1 MFQLKKYQGLNK
13 LSIKNIFSL
22 FKETYQEW
30 NAKEPFELSA
40 VIAYYAIFSL
50 PGLLIIVIGIAGFF
64 FGEQAVKGEVANQIS
79 KMLGKEAANGIQEMI
94 VNSYKSNSS
103 LMATIIGVAT
113 LLFGATGVF
122 FQLQKS
128 LNKLWNVKADP
139 KAGIKKLILDRAT
152 SFGIILA
159 LGFLLLV
166 SLVLTTILSVLSN
179 WISHVFPEFMLVLFI
194 VLNFIVSF
202 GFITILFAL
211 IFKVLPDVK
220 IRWKPV
226 WIGSIVTAVLFEIG
240 RFALE
245 IYFAKANPGST
256 YGAAGSV
263 ILILLWVSYSC
274 MILFFGAEFTQVYAR
289 RAGDRIEPSENAVP
303 TVDRKKMREEK

>member
-202 GFITILFAL
+202 GFITVLFAL

>member
-30 NAKEPFELSA
+30 NSKEPFELSA

>member
-30 NAKEPFELSA
+30 NSKEPFELSA

-122 FQLQKS
+122 FPLQKS

>member
-1 MFQLKKYQGLNK
+1 MFQWKKYKGRNK

-202 GFITILFAL
+202 GFITVLFAL

-274 MILFFGAEFTQVYAR
+274 MMLFFGAEFTQVYAR
-289 RAGDRIEPSENAVP
+289 RSGDRIEPSENAVP

>member
-30 NAKEPFELSA
+30 NSKEPFELSA

-202 GFITILFAL
+202 GFITVLFAL